1 MTATS
6 HDEVRQAVRDR
17 YAAAA
22 TAGTGCCAPATTT
35 DSDSCCAPDA
45 TAQALS
51 LQLGYS
57 AEDTLA
63 VPAGANLGLGCGNPT
78 AIAALRPGET
88 VLDLGSG
95 AGFDAFLAARA
106 VGDTGAVIGVD
117 MTPAMISKARA
128 NAETGGYAH
137 VDFRL
142 GEIEHLPVEDASVDV
157 ILSNCVI
164 NLSPDKQAVFHEALR
179 VLKPGGRLAIS
190 DVVASAELPAE
201 MLADLALY
209 AGCIGGAAT
218 VTDVEAM
225 LTRAGFTDIRIEPKD
240 ESKTFMEAW
249 APGRNIT
256 DYVVSAT
263 IEAVRPPTPTT
274 DQGAP
279 MPTIRVFEP
288 ALCCNTGV
296 CGEDVDPALVTFT
309 ADLAALREAGADIER
324 HNLAN
329 DPTAF
334 AADPRVKAFLQV
346 AGSAGL
352 PLTLVDGVTVATGTY
367 PSREQLLTY
376 AGLNPTV
383 VAPAGATQITM
394 VAAEDEGGCC
404 GTGGC
409 C

>member
-22 TAGTGCCAPATTT
+22 TAGTGCCAPATT
-35 DSDSCCAPDA
+35 DGSDSCCAPDA

-225 LTRAGFTDIRIEPKD
+225 LTQAGFTDIRIEPKD

-394 VAAEDEGGCC
+394 VAADDEGGCC